1 MTIGLTLSPAA
12 AENAVDH
19 YVEVASMAADAGVG
33 AIWISQFFDVDA
45 LSIAALIGR
54 AVPDIAVGTAVVPV
68 YPRHPLVVAAQAL
81 TAQAASHGRFQ
92 LGLGL
97 GSPPLIEQAYGTR
110 VVRPIRYAREYLTAL
125 RSALE
130 TGHVDLQGETLTAV
144 APMPIVLPGAEAPPP
159 ILLASVGTQS
169 LRLAGELADGTFPYL
184 ASPAT
189 LAESVVPT
197 ISAAAAAAGRPAPR
211 VVMVVPA
218 VVTSDV
224 EGVRERA
231 AQHMAFYD
239 DVPAARVSMQ
249 RECAAHAHELAV
261 IGDEETVAAAI
272 ERYFEAGATEVSIA
286 YTNIGTA
293 EEQARTIA
301 LLGRLNRSRAMAVV
315 GSRSGVSPR

>member
-1 MTIGLTLSPAA
+1 
-12 AENAVDH
+12 
-19 YVEVASMAADAGVG
+19 MAADAGVG

-54 AVPDIAVGTAVVPV
+54 AVPDVPIGTAVVPI

-97 GSPPLIEQAYGTR
+97 GTPPLVEQAYGTQ
-110 VVRPIRYAREYLTAL
+110 VVRPIRHAREYLTAL
-125 RSALE
+125 RRVLA
-130 TGHVDLQGETLTAV
+130 TGDVDLRGETLTAV
-144 APMPIVLPGAEAPPP
+144 APMPVVAPGAEVPPP
-159 ILLASVGTQS
+159 ILFASVGQQS

-189 LAESVVPT
+189 LAESIVPT

-211 VVMVVPA
+211 IVMVVPA

-224 EGVRERA
+224 DGVRERA
-231 AQHMAFYD
+231 AARMAFYD

-249 RECAAHAHELAV
+249 REGAAHAHELAV

-272 ERYFEAGATEVSIA
+272 ARYFEAGATEVSIA
-286 YTNIGTA
+286 YSNVGTPD
-293 EEQARTIA
+293 EQARTIA
-301 LLGRLNRSRAMAVV
+301 LLGALNRSRRMAKTA
-315 GSRSGVSPR
+315 

>member
-1 MTIGLTLSPAA
+1 MTIGLTLSPSASK
-12 AENAVDH
+12 NAVDH

-33 AIWISQFFDVDA
+33 AIWIGQFFDVDA

-54 AVPDIAVGTAVVPV
+54 AVPDVAVGTAVVPV

-97 GSPPLIEQAYGTR
+97 GSPPLIERAYGTQ

-125 RSALE
+125 RAALE
-130 TGHVDLQGETLTAV
+130 TGEVDLHGETITAV
-144 APMPIVLPGAEAPPP
+144 APMPIVVPGAEAPP
-159 ILLASVGTQS
+159 ILFASVGKQS

-189 LAESVVPT
+189 LAESIVPT

-224 EGVRERA
+224 DGVRDRA
-231 AQHMAFYD
+231 AAHMAFYD
-239 DVPAARVSMQ
+239 DVPAAQFSVQ
-249 RECAAHAHELAV
+249 REGAAHAHELAV

-293 EEQARTIA
+293 EEQARTIT
-301 LLGRLNRSRAMAVV
+301 LLGQLNRSRTMAITV
-315 GSRSGVSPR
+315 

>member
-1 MTIGLTLSPAA
+1 MRDVTIGLSLSPTA

-19 YVEVASMAADAGVG
+19 YVEVAAMAADAGVG

-45 LSIAALIGR
+45 LSLAALIGR
-54 AVPDIAVGTAVVPV
+54 AVPDVAVGTAVVPI

-81 TAQAASHGRFQ
+81 TAQAASGGRFQ

-97 GSPPLIEQAYGTR
+97 GSPPLLEQVYGTR

-125 RSALE
+125 RSVFE
-130 TGHVDLQGETLTAV
+130 TGEVDLHGELLTAV
-144 APMPIVLPGAEAPPP
+144 TPMPVVVPGAATPPP

-189 LAESVVPT
+189 LAGSIVPT
-197 ISAAAAAAGRPAPR
+197 ITAAAAAAGRPAPR
-211 VVMVVPA
+211 IVMVVPA

-224 EGVRERA
+224 AGVRERA
-231 AQHMAFYD
+231 AAHMAFYD
-239 DVPAARVSMQ
+239 EVPAAQESVR
-249 RECAAHAHELAV
+249 REGLAHAHELAV

-272 ERYFEAGATEVSIA
+272 ERYLDAGATEVSIA
-286 YTNIGTA
+286 YTDIGTP
-293 EEQARTIA
+293 EEQARTIR
-301 LLGRLNRSRAMAVV
+301 LLGGLNRSRAGAI
-315 GSRSGVSPR
+315 PA

>member
-1 MTIGLTLSPAA
+1 MTIGLSLSPTASQ
-12 AENAVDH
+12 NAVDH
-19 YVEVASMAADAGVG
+19 YVDIAAMAADAGVG

-45 LSIAALIGR
+45 LSLAALIGR
-54 AVPDIAVGTAVVPV
+54 AVPDIAVGTAVVPI

-81 TAQAASHGRFQ
+81 TAQAAGHGRFQ

-97 GSPPLIEQAYGTR
+97 GSPPLLEQTYGTR

-125 RSALE
+125 RSVFE
-130 TGHVDLQGETLTAV
+130 TGEVDLHGEVLTAV
-144 APMPIVLPGAEAPPP
+144 TPMPVVVPGAATPPP

-189 LAESVVPT
+189 LAGSIVPT

-211 VVMVVPA
+211 IVMGIGVTA

-231 AQHMAFYD
+231 AAHMAFYD
-239 DVPAARVSMQ
+239 DVPAAQESVR
-249 RECAAHAHELAV
+249 REGLAHAHELAV

-272 ERYFEAGATEVSIA
+272 ERYLDAGATEVSIA
-286 YTNIGTA
+286 YTDIGTP
-293 EEQARTIA
+293 EEQARTIG
-301 LLGRLNRSRAMAVV
+301 LLGRLNRSRAAAI
-315 GSRSGVSPR
+315 PA

>member
-1 MTIGLTLSPAA
+1 MLDVTIGLSLSPTAS
-12 AENAVDH
+12 ENAVDH
-19 YVEVASMAADAGVG
+19 YVEVAAMAADAGVG

-45 LSIAALIGR
+45 LSLAALIAR
-54 AVPDIAVGTAVVPV
+54 AVPDIAVGTAVVPI

-81 TAQAASHGRFQ
+81 TAQAAGRGRFQ

-97 GSPPLIEQAYGTR
+97 GSPPLLEHVYGTR

-125 RSALE
+125 RSVFE
-130 TGHVDLQGETLTAV
+130 TGEVDLHGEMLTAV
-144 APMPIVLPGAEAPPP
+144 TPMPVVVPGATTPPP

-189 LAESVVPT
+189 LAGSIVPT

-211 VVMVVPA
+211 IVMVVPA

-224 EGVRERA
+224 DGVRERA
-231 AQHMAFYD
+231 AAHMAFYD
-239 DVPAARVSMQ
+239 DVPAAQESVR
-249 RECAAHAHELAV
+249 REGLAHAHELAV

-272 ERYFEAGATEVSIA
+272 ERYFAAGATEVSIA
-286 YTNIGTA
+286 YTDIGTP
-293 EEQARTIA
+293 EEQARTIG
-301 LLGRLNRSRAMAVV
+301 LLGGLNRSRAMAI
-315 GSRSGVSPR
+315 PA